1 MQNLRFWLWLVL
13 SGRCATERN
22 VKILNHFGTPEA
34 AFTAKRKDYEKIEGI
49 RQPDIDLFC
58 NKSLDMADRVLETC
72 NNKNIKIVTIHD
84 EEYPFRLKH
93 IAPVPLLFYV
103 KGEIPKEVNDLSISI
118 VGTRQPTT
126 YGEASAEKISFDL
139 ASMGVPIISGMAR
152 GVDTAA
158 HKAALRAGG
167 KTVAVLGSGVD
178 YIYPYENKMLYEEIT
193 HSGAVISEFPPMAKP
208 DAGNFPIR
216 NRIISGISKGTVVIE
231 SNEKGGS
238 MITARLA
245 LEQGRDVFAVPGAIN
260 SSQSLGTNELI
271 KQGAKLVTGAI
282 DVIEEY
288 IDSYQRKI
296 MRLDEYSSKKED
308 APLKVASSAPNYGTK
323 AALPEGDSK
332 KVFSLLSNEP
342 IHISDIAA
350 KASLSAK
357 DTATVLLM
365 LEMDGYAISLSGG
378 FYKIKN

>member
-72 NNKNIKIVTIHD
+72 NKKEIRIVTIND
-84 EEYPFRLKH
+84 VEYPFRLKH
-93 IAPVPLLFYV
+93 ISPVPLLFYV

-118 VGTRQPTT
+118 VGTREPTA
-126 YGEASAEKISFDL
+126 YGEAAAEKISYDL
-139 ASMGVPIISGMAR
+139 ASMGVAVISGMAR

-193 HSGAVISEFPPMAKP
+193 HSGAVISEFPPMTKP
-208 DAGNFPIR
+208 ERENFPIR
-216 NRIISGISKGTVVIE
+216 NRIISGISKGTVVVE

-271 KQGAKLVTGAI
+271 KQGAKLVTSAV

-288 IDSYQRKI
+288 IDSYQIIK
-296 MRLDEYSSKKED
+296 MDEYRSGKENI
-308 APLKVASSAPNYGTK
+308 PLKVASSTPNYGTK
-323 AALPEGDSK
+323 AQLPEGDSK

-342 IHISDIAA
+342 MHISDIAA

-365 LEMDGYAISLSGG
+365 LEMDGYAISLTGG

>member
-22 VKILNHFGTPEA
+22 VKILNHFGTPEV

-58 NKSLDMADRVLETC
+58 NKSLDMVNRVLEIC
-72 NNKNIKIVTIHD
+72 NNKAIRIVTIND

-93 IAPVPLLFYV
+93 IAPVPLLLYV

-118 VGTRQPTT
+118 VGTRQPTA
-126 YGEASAEKISFDL
+126 YGEAAAEKISFDL

-208 DAGNFPIR
+208 EAGNFPIR

-296 MRLDEYSSKKED
+296 MRLDEYKSGKENT
-308 APLKVASSAPNYGTK
+308 PLKVASSTPNYGEK
-323 AALPEGDSK
+323 ASLPEGDSK
-332 KVFSLLSNEP
+332 KVFALLSNEP

-357 DTATVLLM
+357 DTATILLM
-365 LEMDGYAISLSGG
+365 LEMDGYAISLTGG
-378 FYKIKN
+378 FYKVKI